1 MPAVRDEVGFTGNLT
16 VLGCLNRKE
25 SGIPGMKRTPLFLLA
40 MMILLGGATLQ
51 AGNLIING
59 SFEYP
64 NVGQNW
70 NAYPNGQVPG
80 WYNSLNDDGTEID
93 FSPVL
98 GGVAYLGNQSME
110 VDGATWDTIT
120 QDVTGLT
127 VGQQYML
134 SWAYGD
140 RPGSGPQQLNVTF
153 GGSPVATDYGTGT
166 LGGLV
171 WFPQSYVV
179 TATANEE
186 LLSFAAVSLPGGS
199 SGVGNEVDAVS
210 LVPVPEPSSILLLG
224 AGLAGLLFALKRK
237 QKA

>member
-1 MPAVRDEVGFTGNLT
+1 M
-16 VLGCLNRKE
+16 
-25 SGIPGMKRTPLFLLA
+25 
-40 MMILLGGATLQ
+40 
-51 AGNLIING
+51 
-59 SFEYP
+59 
-64 NVGQNW
+64 
-70 NAYPNGQVPG
+70 
-80 WYNSLNDDGTEID
+80 
-93 FSPVL
+93 
-98 GGVAYLGNQSME
+98 
-110 VDGATWDTIT
+110 
-120 QDVTGLT
+120 
-127 VGQQYML
+127 
-134 SWAYGD
+134 
-140 RPGSGPQQLNVTF
+140 NVTF